1 MASAAIF
8 RNTLPPWVYCGD
20 TSCSQSAGSL
30 PVPSGTVP
38 LSSLHIRKPAVL
50 ADLLHGFDNIAF
62 PSYSP
67 YHNREASFFLPPYHY
82 LQFCCCFHYCGFI
95 VHTQRCRFSPP
106 KASRFAICRSTFH
119 RFCTV
124 RTFCNVLLNPHFREI
139 NAAVFHILNIGNQT
153 VRSCSIQCFNANS
166 QYTGCF
172 LVISLSIAFFAILSA
187 FALSFFL
194 CLFRNVISKLNPY
207 SFVNPTHLPLTYP
220 PKIANHAYFRPYK
233 VSLTRFLRFRVG
245 LVGALWLSLQ
255 DYLRFVLIFQ
265 CSVQPDWDKKIPRWF
280 PNEAHDCCC
289 ALTCFRSHLKQKQPA
304 YHVVHST
311 QYFCK

>member
-8 RNTLPPWVYCGD
+8 RNTLPPWVYSGD

-38 LSSLHIRKPAVL
+38 LSSLHIRKPAVP
-50 ADLLHGFDNIAF
+50 ADLLHGFDNTAF

-82 LQFCCCFHYCGFI
+82 LQSCCCFHYCGFI

-139 NAAVFHILNIGNQT
+139 NAAVFHILNIGDQT
-153 VRSCSIQCFNANS
+153 VCSCSIQCFYADS

-172 LVISLSIAFFAILSA
+172 LPCNQFIHRLLRHPFGICPVFFSLPVPECNNQAE
-187 FALSFFL
+187 
-194 CLFRNVISKLNPY
+194 
-207 SFVNPTHLPLTYP
+207 
-220 PKIANHAYFRPYK
+220 
-233 VSLTRFLRFRVG
+233 
-245 LVGALWLSLQ
+245 SLQ
-255 DYLRFVLIFQ
+255 LHQSHASAPYLPAQDSESRISCRRCRAVL
-265 CSVQPDWDKKIPRWF
+265 PIP
-280 PNEAHDCCC
+280 
-289 ALTCFRSHLKQKQPA
+289 
-304 YHVVHST
+304 
-311 QYFCK
+311 